1 MSDMPL
7 VSIIVPCYNGE
18 RLVHRFMDSLLRQTY
33 SNLELIFVNDGS
45 TDGTEQV
52 VLGYEP
58 ALEEKGIRFRY
69 IYQENAGQAA
79 AVDRGL
85 KEFHGAYLMC
95 SDSDDWLSDDCVEK
109 KVAYLEANPDK
120 MFVLGKAAFVD
131 EAHPDK
137 ILRLL
142 QRRNTASGWLFD
154 DLLFEGDAYYAP
166 GCYLMRSKE
175 FVQTHHGP
183 RIYVGQGGQNWQL
196 LLPMAYRYEC
206 GFLDDI
212 VYYIVVHQD
221 SHSRVGKTYEQILQR
236 TYEHEDI
243 LFNVISDIDMT
254 EEERAKYLKALRI
267 KYLRVRLHLARVEEK
282 PDVVVEQYQM
292 LRQETSPD
300 LMARLDYIRAKYPVV
315 EGMIRVARIPWR
327 LIVKLRGY

>member
-1 MSDMPL
+1 MEACPL
-7 VSIIVPCYNGE
+7 VSIIVPCYNGA

-45 TDGTEQV
+45 KDDTEAV

-58 ALEEKGIRFRY
+58 ALAEKGILFHY

-85 KEFHGAYLMC
+85 KEFHGEYLMC
-95 SDSDDWLSDDCVEK
+95 SDADDWLSDDCVEK
-109 KVAYLEANPDK
+109 KVAYLEAHPEK
-120 MFVLGKAAFVD
+120 KIVLGKAAFVD
-131 EAHPDK
+131 ESRPDK

-142 QRRNTASGWLFD
+142 QRRNTSSGWLFD

-175 FVQTHHGP
+175 FLETHHGP
-183 RIYVGQGGQNWQL
+183 HIYVGQGGQNWQL
-196 LLPMAYRYEC
+196 LLPMAYHYEC
-206 GFLDDI
+206 GFLEDI

-243 LFNVISDIDMT
+243 LFNVISDIDMP
-254 EEERAKYLKALRI
+254 EEEREKYLKALRI

-282 PDVVVEQYQM
+282 PDVVVEQYRLLSREEKPGIQ
-292 LRQETSPD
+292 
-300 LMARLDYIRAKYPVV
+300 ARLDYIRARYPVV
-315 EGMIRVARIPWR
+315 EGAIRVARIPWR
-327 LIVKLRGY
+327 IIVKLRGY